1 MPLDLVSPI
10 DGEVIITLS
19 PRGPR
24 SKLRKQHIY
33 EAPSHLPRFEGGR
46 SRSPGACRK
55 TKDEEKPVQLPI
67 VSRSPAFP
75 QDCCC
80 LTDCYDPASQVFRS
94 HILELY
100 FQQEELHRSLAAHGK
115 EKRKQR
121 SAECRRSARRYRLRK
136 SDARRGPKS
145 GAANTEGGADE
156 VSNLKAGADAVSQS
170 LKAGADTVPQNLK
183 VQFETMEEIKS
194 PLVSPRLLRFEQRCA
209 ARRRAGTLIAQ
220 SLDIQALMMHKS
232 RRLSL
237 ADSSTNESS
246 SEEDAERRLM
256 QDSPLSPRSA
266 EAWSLSL
273 QLSRKH
279 KVPIEEVR
287 RLLVEFNA
295 LNGSG
300 PEGELTP
307 KEFEEAV
314 RQKSGIQ
321 RGCPVPEH
329 LLFKQYATAD
339 KDSNGLID
347 FEEFLL
353 WSRHT
358 LWLEELAVPNQS
370 ERELR
375 RIARRYE
382 LSLPEIDRI
391 KRTFEKFDTDRSG
404 QIDRCEFRDVVCNLM
419 KVKSEDV
426 SHQQLDRYWIEAK
439 PRSPHMNQKPKSEI
453 GRAHV

>member
-67 VSRSPAFP
+67 VSRHLADSGPFNLACLRISLMSCFSLLQNETIRPGHCSLQSCPDALLRRSPAFP

-115 EKRKQR
+115 EWSSLSICLGRSVEHCVDPWRQEKRKQR

-183 VQFETMEEIKS
+183 VQFETMED
-194 PLVSPRLLRFEQRCA
+194 
-209 ARRRAGTLIAQ
+209 TLMIAVQ
-220 SLDIQALMMHKS
+220 HGGV
-232 RRLSL
+232 L
-237 ADSSTNESS
+237 A
-246 SEEDAERRLM
+246 
-256 QDSPLSPRSA
+256 P
-266 EAWSLSL
+266 
-273 QLSRKH
+273 
-279 KVPIEEVR
+279 
-287 RLLVEFNA
+287 
-295 LNGSG
+295 
-300 PEGELTP
+300 
-307 KEFEEAV
+307 
-314 RQKSGIQ
+314 
-321 RGCPVPEH
+321 
-329 LLFKQYATAD
+329 
-339 KDSNGLID
+339 
-347 FEEFLL
+347 
-353 WSRHT
+353 
-358 LWLEELAVPNQS
+358 
-370 ERELR
+370 
-375 RIARRYE
+375 
-382 LSLPEIDRI
+382 
-391 KRTFEKFDTDRSG
+391 
-404 QIDRCEFRDVVCNLM
+404 
-419 KVKSEDV
+419 
-426 SHQQLDRYWIEAK
+426 
-439 PRSPHMNQKPKSEI
+439 
-453 GRAHV
+453 